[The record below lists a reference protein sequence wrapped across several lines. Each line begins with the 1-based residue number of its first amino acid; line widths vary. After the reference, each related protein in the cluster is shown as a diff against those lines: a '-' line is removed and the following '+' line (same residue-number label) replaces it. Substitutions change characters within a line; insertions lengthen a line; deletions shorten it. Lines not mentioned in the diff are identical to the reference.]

1 MSDGAMPL
9 FFGYKTTLVHPFT
22 LRMEGGGRRRVHKE
36 GKTQGEL
43 LLFLL
48 LDITDKTLIN

>member
-1 MSDGAMPL
+1 MPL